1 MAKKVAVT
9 GATGLIGRHIF
20 KALLERGD
28 EVTVLSRS
36 PRHAMETL
44 PGAHSY
50 VKWDSEKGA
59 EEINFAGGLDAVVH
73 LAATPVMDKRWNESY
88 KDDILKSRQDGTR
101 KLVNELSQST
111 PRPEVLVS
119 ASAIGYYG
127 VSRQKAMTEEDHPGM
142 DFLAEVCKLWEEEAS
157 RSEDCGIR
165 SVILRLGIVLDS
177 RGGALKKMMLPF
189 KFFVGG
195 PLGKGSQGFSWV
207 HIDDVVNV
215 FLLAIDDRSMHGA
228 YNLTSPEPVSMKEF
242 SASIGRAMHRPSW
255 LKVPEFALDIV
266 VGEGAYTIT
275 NAPVVLPKRLKEM
288 GYKFRFPEP
297 LEALKDVI
305 RNRE

>member
-36 PRHAMETL
+36 PGHAKEIL

-59 EEINFAGGLDAVVH
+59 EGPGFAGGLDAVVH
-73 LAATPVMDKRWNESY
+73 LAAAPVMDKRWNESY
-88 KDDILKSRQDGTR
+88 KEKILKSRQDGTR
-101 KLVNELSQST
+101 ILVNELRQST
-111 PRPEVLVS
+111 SRPEALVS

-142 DFLAEVCKLWEEEAS
+142 DFLAEVCKLWEEEAA
-157 RSEDCGIR
+157 RSEEYGIR
-165 SVILRLGIVLDS
+165 NVRLRLGIVLDA
-177 RGGALKKMMLPF
+177 RGGALKKMLTPF
-189 KFFVGG
+189 KFFIGG
-195 PLGKGSQGFSWV
+195 PLGRGSQGFSWV

-215 FLLAIDDRSMHGA
+215 FLMAIDNRSMRGA

-242 SASIGRAMHRPSW
+242 SDKIGRAVKRPSW

-275 NAPVVLPKRLKEM
+275 NAPVVLPERLKEM
-288 GYKFRFPEP
+288 GYKFKFSES
-297 LEALKDVI
+297 LEALRDII